1 MPDTGFDNITP
12 ERIMVERGFEFVK
25 GTWQRQR
32 SFSPAV
38 STRGGRIVW
47 VAGHGAATD
56 SDGNPLDGDF
66 AAQAR
71 QSFRNMAATLAQAGA
86 TLADLT
92 TMTVFITDARFG
104 DEFVRIR
111 SEFFEEDKWP
121 ASALITC
128 AGMAVPA
135 MLVEIQGIAVVD
147 D

>member
-1 MPDTGFDNITP
+1 MA
-12 ERIMVERGFEFVK
+12 ERSYVK
-25 GTWQRQR
+25 GTWQRER

-47 VAGHGAATD
+47 VAGHGAVRDA
-56 SDGNPLDGDF
+56 DGKSLAGDF
-66 AAQAR
+66 AAQTH
-71 QSFRNMAATLAQAGA
+71 QSFRNMAASMKAAGA

-92 TMTVFITDARFG
+92 TMTVFIIDARYG
-104 DEFVRIR
+104 GEFVRIR
-111 SEFFEEDKWP
+111 AEYFDADKWP

-128 AGMAVPA
+128 AGMAVPE

>member
-1 MPDTGFDNITP
+1 MT
-12 ERIMVERGFEFVK
+12 ERSYVK
-25 GTWQRQR
+25 GTWQRER

-56 SDGNPLDGDF
+56 SDGNSLAGDF

-71 QSFRNMAATLAQAGA
+71 QSFRNLEASLRQAGA

-92 TMTVFITDARFG
+92 TMTVFITDARYG
-104 DEFVRIR
+104 NEFVKIR
-111 SEFFEEDKWP
+111 AEFFEEYKWP
-121 ASALITC
+121 GSALITC
-128 AGMAVPA
+128 AAMAVPA
-135 MLVEIQGIAVVD
+135 MMVEIQGIAVVD

>member
-1 MPDTGFDNITP
+1 
-12 ERIMVERGFEFVK
+12 MVERSYVK
-25 GTWQRQR
+25 GTWQRER

-47 VAGHGAATD
+47 VAGHGAVRD
-56 SDGNPLDGDF
+56 SDGKSLAGDF
-66 AAQAR
+66 TAQTH
-71 QSFRNMAATLAQAGA
+71 QSFRNMAASLEAAGA

-92 TMTVFITDARFG
+92 TMTVFITDVRFG
-104 DEFVRIR
+104 NEFTKIR
-111 SEFFEEDKWP
+111 AEYFEADKWP

-128 AGMAVPA
+128 AGMAAPE